1 MDARMPRLLA
11 RLVVLRR
18 LVLFSS
24 QRKSPGPCEAPAD
37 ATVWS
42 KAEPVFLPV
51 GGRGE
56 MLTAVAGA
64 LEDSQVQ
71 MRSWATCTACWKVC

>member
-24 QRKSPGPCEAPAD
+24 QRKSPDPCEAPAD

-51 GGRGE
+51 GGGGR
-56 MLTAVAGA
+56 
-64 LEDSQVQ
+64 
-71 MRSWATCTACWKVC
+71 C